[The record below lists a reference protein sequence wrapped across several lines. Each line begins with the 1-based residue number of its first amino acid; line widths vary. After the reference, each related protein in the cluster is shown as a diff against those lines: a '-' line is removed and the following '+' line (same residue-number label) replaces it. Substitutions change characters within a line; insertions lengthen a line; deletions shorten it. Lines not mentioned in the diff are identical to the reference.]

1 MNNEILELNKWLLDQ
16 SDRRWKEYYLTL
28 IDINLKSNFRI
39 SSGDYMS
46 ENPLRS
52 YLEKHKSEYIIFP
65 GTGSCQYVKI

>member
-1 MNNEILELNKWLLDQ
+1 MNNEIPELNKWLLNQ
-16 SDRRWKEYYLTL
+16 STKCWKEYYLVL

-39 SSGDYMS
+39 SSCDCIS

-65 GTGSCQYVKI
+65 GTGSCQYIKL